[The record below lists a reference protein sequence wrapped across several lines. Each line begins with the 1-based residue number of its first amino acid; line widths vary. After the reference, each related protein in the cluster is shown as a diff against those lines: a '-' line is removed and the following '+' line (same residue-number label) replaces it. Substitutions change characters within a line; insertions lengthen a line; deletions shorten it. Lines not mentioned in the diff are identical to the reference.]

1 MTKFRQQAFLHSFA
15 RDHCRNGTEVAKEL
29 MKAAVTSKKKAVS
42 KEVNKVLTHLLEK
55 LDTDWDLTW
64 LAGVGDK
71 RWASSLLN
79 YVIRHGAESESLE
92 EAVIRH
98 VEWREDP
105 ALGMGSLCC
114 GLVESLGASDVMRLI
129 FRALERGESLNLRHV
144 CSVVRVTCLTCP
156 DSPRKWL
163 KLLQPLIS
171 ESLKEENTRRLI
183 LGLFLV
189 RHVTFSVTTPGTCP
203 TYLTWLN
210 ENANVEGEASVFCG
224 NVKASSQFLV
234 TVLTKL
240 VSRDPE
246 PVLKA
251 QVGARMSVLAKH
263 SREGWEEYKQ
273 LARSR
278 LDSLTSTA
286 REEISVAPLTVK
298 TRATVTS
305 YVQEWAK
312 TGRMAPELTQDI
324 MFRMP
329 MFESQLLPG
338 LLSVSLNSEE
348 LEAAREHLVTELH
361 KKGKVPPTLYSK

>member
-1 MTKFRQQAFLHSFA
+1 M
-15 RDHCRNGTEVAKEL
+15 
-29 MKAAVTSKKKAVS
+29 
-42 KEVNKVLTHLLEK
+42 
-55 LDTDWDLTW
+55 
-64 LAGVGDK
+64 
-71 RWASSLLN
+71 
-79 YVIRHGAESESLE
+79 
-92 EAVIRH
+92 
-98 VEWREDP
+98 
-105 ALGMGSLCC
+105 
-114 GLVESLGASDVMRLI
+114 
-129 FRALERGESLNLRHV
+129 
-144 CSVVRVTCLTCP
+144 
-156 DSPRKWL
+156 
-163 KLLQPLIS
+163 
-171 ESLKEENTRRLI
+171 
-183 LGLFLV
+183 
-189 RHVTFSVTTPGTCP
+189 
-203 TYLTWLN
+203 
-210 ENANVEGEASVFCG
+210 FCG

-234 TVLTKL
+234 TVFTKL

-286 REEISVAPLTVK
+286 REEITVAPLTVK

-305 YVQEWAK
+305 YVQEWAR

-338 LLSVSLNSEE
+338 LLSVSLDSEE